1 MQREE
6 NSKSGGTPKHVV
18 ADSTDSEEDGEEDGK
33 DKEEHSTDYQKKRHK
48 RTKEDI
54 EREILLMG
62 DLYAILGLEDK

>member
-1 MQREE
+1 M
-6 NSKSGGTPKHVV
+6 V
-18 ADSTDSEEDGEEDGK
+18 ADSTDSEDDGDEDLK